1 MNTKRRKPSS
11 AGPLVLLV
19 ALWSLALSALPGA
32 AQEVTLPLPDYL
44 DLRSRATASPP
55 PPAPP
60 PVTVS
65 FEAAHLDL
73 VVEEGRARLREELTV
88 VVQADG
94 WQSLTLPSTG
104 SFVAASWGGAQGRL
118 EETTD
123 GWRLALSGRGRH
135 RLVLESLLPV
145 ARDLSATRERSH
157 LSLKLPAAAVVSGA
171 ITLPEGSQGVQVG
184 ARAVLRT
191 GTARQWRFT
200 GEPGASLTFTFSGD
214 APLPDR
220 AQQPLRFE
228 ATSTAA
234 LTATPTRRQLE
245 AWVEARVLEGELER
259 LRLSLPAGFEVI
271 DVGPEGTDWRIEGG
285 ELELVPRTPVSGT
298 FAAQVQLAAD
308 AAATFEGTV
317 LWPREAVRTLAVAK
331 VALAGDGLLEP
342 LDRGAARRPDP
353 RQEQALPAAF
363 RQAPGEG
370 LLLPAADSPPRW
382 QVTWPEAAE
391 VLAAQVDRLVVEVL
405 LGAGGRAF
413 YQVWAETRSAG
424 VTDLRLTLPA
434 GASLV
439 AASRDGLPV
448 VPGEAGGAWV
458 LPLASLPRAQ
468 VLYVAALVPASALTG
483 SSLAVP
489 LPQLSAPATRVE
501 ARLLL
506 PGGRR
511 YRFTEA
517 GRVGQVMPPP
527 QMAATKE
534 ASELAQR
541 LNQALAVKRDERTGF
556 LAPPPGYTLLQA
568 SWSAL
573 ASTLPPLTLE
583 TETIVAKEVWQ

>member
-1 MNTKRRKPSS
+1 MNKKRRNPS
-11 AGPLVLLV
+11 AGGHCVLLA
-19 ALWSLALSALPGA
+19 ALWGLVLSALPGA

-60 PVTVS
+60 PVAVS
-65 FEAAHLDL
+65 FEAARLDL
-73 VVEEGRARLREELTV
+73 VVEDGRAHLRQELALV
-88 VVQADG
+88 VHADG
-94 WQSLTLPSTG
+94 WQHLALPPAGPLVS
-104 SFVAASWGGAQGRL
+104 AAWGGAQGRL
-118 EETTD
+118 EEVSG
-123 GWRLALSGRGRH
+123 GWRLAISGRGRH
-135 RLVLESLLPV
+135 ALVLESILPV
-145 ARDLSATRERSH
+145 FRDTSSTRSRSH
-157 LSLKLPAAAVVSGA
+157 LRLDLPAAAVVAGSL
-171 ITLPEGSQGVQVG
+171 TLPESTQGVTAPAQ
-184 ARAVLRT
+184 AVLRAA
-191 GTARQWRFT
+191 GPRRWSFT
-200 GEPGASLTFTFSGD
+200 GEPGASLTFTFSGE
-214 APLPDR
+214 APVR
-220 AQQPLRFE
+220 ERSRQPLRFE

-245 AWVEARVLEGELER
+245 AWVETRVLEGELDR
-259 LRLSLPAGFEVI
+259 LRLGLPAGFEVI
-271 DVGPEGTDWRIEGG
+271 DVAPEGTDWRIDAG
-285 ELELVPRTPVSGT
+285 ELEVVPRAPVSGT
-298 FAAQVQLAAD
+298 FIAHVQLAAD
-308 AAATFEGTV
+308 AASSFEGTV
-317 LWPREAVRTLAVAK
+317 LWPRGAVRTVAVAK

-342 LDRGAARRPDP
+342 LDRGTARRPDP
-353 RQEQALPAAF
+353 RQEQSLPEPF

-370 LLLPAADSPPRW
+370 LLLPTADSPPRW

-405 LGAGGRAF
+405 VGSGGRAF

-434 GASLV
+434 GAALV
-439 AASRDGLPV
+439 AASRDGLPI
-448 VPGEAGGAWV
+448 VPGQAGDAWV

-468 VLYVAALVPASALTG
+468 VLYLAALVPAPASAA
-483 SSLAVP
+483 SRLAIA
-489 LPQLSAPATRVE
+489 LPQLSAPATRIE
-501 ARLLL
+501 TRLLL

-517 GRVGQVMPPP
+517 GRAGQVMAPP
-527 QMAATKE
+527 QTAATKE

-556 LAPPPGYTLLQA
+556 LTPPPGYAVLQA